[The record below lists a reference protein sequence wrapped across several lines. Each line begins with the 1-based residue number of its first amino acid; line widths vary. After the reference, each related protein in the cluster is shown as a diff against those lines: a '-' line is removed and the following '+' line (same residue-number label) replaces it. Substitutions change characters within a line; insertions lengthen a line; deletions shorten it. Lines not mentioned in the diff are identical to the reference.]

1 MRDAYISGVGLTEFG
16 KLGPASA
23 LDLQVRAAS
32 AALTDSGLER
42 QQIDG
47 LLVGYAT
54 TAPHLMPATR
64 FAEAFALQPGCAY
77 GILVGGA
84 SGLAMVALARH
95 LIAAGGA
102 ETILV
107 VAGENR
113 LSGQTGAATTR
124 VLSEVGDPLQEV
136 PNGASVPAYYGLVAS
151 AYLHRTGLSEVDLAE
166 LAVLMR
172 RHAATTPG
180 AHFSK
185 PITISDVMAS
195 KPIATPLKLLDCC
208 PVSDGGA
215 AVVVSATP
223 PAGGPALR
231 ITGTGQSHTHQH
243 MSAAPADIA
252 EGAVRASRTAL
263 DVAGRRMADMG
274 RIAIY
279 DSFTVTLAMLL
290 EACGVSAAGC
300 ATSDAKEGRF
310 VRDGDLPLNT
320 HGGLMSYGHSGVA
333 GGLAH
338 LVEIVRA
345 AREDDAT
352 AAARQPAAFLHAD
365 GGVFSSHVSIVLEA

>member
-1 MRDAYISGVGLTEFG
+1 MRDAYICGVGLTEFG

-32 AALTDSGLER
+32 AALADSGFER
-42 QQIDG
+42 RQIDG

-77 GILVGGA
+77 GISVGGA

-95 LIAAGGA
+95 LIAPGAA

-113 LSGQTGAATTR
+113 LSGQFGAATTR

-151 AYLHRTGLSEVDLAE
+151 AYLHRTGLSEPDLAE

-172 RHAATTPG
+172 RHAAATPG
-180 AHFSK
+180 AHFST
-185 PITISDVMAS
+185 PITVADVMAS

-215 AVVVSATP
+215 AVVVSATR
-223 PAGGPALR
+223 PASGPALR

-252 EGAVRASRTAL
+252 EGAVRASGTAL
-263 DVAGRRMADMG
+263 AVAGRSMADMG
-274 RIAIY
+274 RVAIY

-290 EACGVSAAGC
+290 EACGVSPAGR
-300 ATSDAKEGRF
+300 ATSDAKDGRF
-310 VRDGDLPLNT
+310 DGDGDLPLNT
-320 HGGLMSYGHSGVA
+320 HGGLLSYGHSGVA

-338 LVEIVRA
+338 LVEIVRVV
-345 AREDDAT
+345 RDDDGT
-352 AAARQPAAFLHAD
+352 AAARRPAAFLHAD
-365 GGVFSSHVSIVLEA
+365 GGVFSSHVSIVLEV